1 MLSYYD
7 LLNVDARASTAEI
20 KKAFRERAKELH
32 PDRNPESGKEQREQ
46 FAELAEAYEVR
57 PIGGTAVAPACSNSN
72 TQTAYPPSHE
82 ADVLWQTCCHN

>member
-32 PDRNPESGKEQREQ
+32 PDRNPESGREQREQ

-57 PIGGTAVAPACSNSN
+57 LISSAALAPACFIGI
-72 TQTAYPPSHE
+72 TQTAYPTPPMKQRFYS
-82 ADVLWQTCCHN
+82 A

>member
-20 KKAFRERAKELH
+20 KEAFRERAKELH
-32 PDRNPESGKEQREQ
+32 PDRNPESGREQREQ

-57 PIGGTAVAPACSNSN
+57 PLPAN
-72 TQTAYPPSHE
+72 TYAWMLRQKYPGLGPGPLRKQVSHSG
-82 ADVLWQTCCHN
+82 

>member
-32 PDRNPESGKEQREQ
+32 PDRNPESGREQREQ

-57 PIGGTAVAPACSNSN
+57 RIGSTACAPACSNSN
-72 TQTAYPPSHE
+72 THIS
-82 ADVLWQTCCHN
+82 